1 MQSAPTMPLADV
13 IVPTEV
19 SSWPPGP
26 AWWLLAATLLVLI
39 IAAVL
44 VYRRRQQHLRAKR
57 HALELA
63 QQQTALGL
71 HQLLKRL
78 CKHYYGAQVSALTGQ
93 RWALTLSQLSG
104 LTFHAEELTA
114 LYKGDAVQNAMQN
127 AEQDELAHKL
137 KQALVQFKTKETL
150 DV

>member
-1 MQSAPTMPLADV
+1 MQSAPTLPLADV
-13 IVPTEV
+13 IIPTEV

-26 AWWLLAATLLVLI
+26 AWWLLAALLILLV
-39 IAAVL
+39 IAAAL

-57 HALELA
+57 HALQLA
-63 QQQTALGL
+63 EQQTALGL

-78 CKHYYGAQVSALTGQ
+78 CKHYYGAKISALSGQ
-93 RWALTLSQLSG
+93 QWALTLSQLSG
-104 LTFHAEELTA
+104 LNFNADELNA
-114 LYKGDAVQNAMQN
+114 LYKEE
-127 AEQDELAHKL
+127 AEQHELAHKL